1 MRRIAYTLT
10 LIIIGLTLHAQVAY
24 QHVSD
29 RDIYNF
35 LDELASIHVI
45 RINSTVKPYPRTTIA
60 GYLQKASEQ
69 SQMLSRSQRARL
81 SHYMEEYQMELGELK
96 EGEWQLFKRDSS
108 VSVHFLPP
116 EVAYRDSFFRA
127 LMRPVYGFR
136 YFSGGERDFWVSYGG
151 AEAISYIGDSWSV
164 YASLRDNYQAGE
176 RLAQPSF
183 LTQELGGTYKALTG
197 GGPGGEFSE
206 MRGGITWSWNWGSF
220 GLIKDHM
227 MWGDN
232 QNGSNIFSGRT
243 PSFPMIKLYM
253 NPAKWLE
260 FSYHHGWLVSEA
272 IDSVNSIFPA
282 EGNPRTVHRRMY
294 IAANMFTVK
303 PFDRLNISFGNSI
316 VYGDMDVQP
325 AYLIPF
331 FFYKSLVH
339 TIHWGSSFQNNAM
352 FINISSRQLKH
363 LHLYGT
369 LFIDEFSVKR
379 IGDPT
384 RHNFNSYKTGFT
396 LSHWPIRN
404 VVLGG
409 EYTFTNP
416 ITFLHDEPT
425 TSFSSNKY
433 NLGHYLKDN
442 AEEFY
447 ATLRIYP
454 AGTLQLS
461 VSYTYA
467 RKGHYYEYIRGMRN
481 PRIDEL
487 PVLEEITWDCSSLV
501 FAAQVNPLPNIRIFG
516 KYTISN
522 VQGYD
527 VDGRTAQQYL
537 NMFSAPYLHGKN
549 NIFEMGFGMGF

>member
-10 LIIIGLTLHAQVAY
+10 LIITGLTLQAQVAY
-24 QHVSD
+24 QHISD
-29 RDIYNF
+29 KDIYSF
-35 LDELASIHVI
+35 LNELASIHVI
-45 RINSTVKPYPRTTIA
+45 DVNSTVKPYPRTTIA

-69 SQMLSRSQRARL
+69 EQTLSRSQRARL
-81 SHYMEEYQMELGELK
+81 ANYMEEYQLELGELK

-151 AEAISYIGDSWSV
+151 AEAISYMGDTWSV

-243 PSFPMIKLYM
+243 PSFPMVKLYL

-260 FSYHHGWLVSEA
+260 FSYYHGWLVSEA

-282 EGNPRTVHRRMY
+282 EGNARTVHRRMY

-303 PFDRLNISFGNSI
+303 PLERLNISFGNSI

-461 VSYTYA
+461 ASYTYA

-527 VDGRTAQQYL
+527 VDGRTAQQHL